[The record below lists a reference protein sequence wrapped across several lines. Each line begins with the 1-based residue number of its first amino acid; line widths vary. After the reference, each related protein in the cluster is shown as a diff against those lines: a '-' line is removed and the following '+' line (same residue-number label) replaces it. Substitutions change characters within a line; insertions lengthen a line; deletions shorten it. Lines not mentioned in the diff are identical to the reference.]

1 MKRFLAAIFVFAT
14 TTAAHADPVSFKA
27 EIAPLLVNNCLA
39 CHGPKKAEGGYR
51 IDTYEKVIAAG
62 DSTSPGFHAKDVE
75 GSEGFRRLVSTD
87 VKERMPLD
95 GDPMTAE
102 QIALFKRW

>member
-1 MKRFLAAIFVFAT
+1 MKRSYLIAAAIVASLAT
-14 TTAAHADPVSFKA
+14 TAHADPVSFKG
-27 EIAPLLVNNCLA
+27 EIAPLLINNCLA

-75 GSEGFRRLVSTD
+75 GSEAFRRIVSTD

-95 GDPMTAE
+95 GD
-102 QIALFKRW
+102 